1 MHALL
6 REREERGRLPE
17 SKSHRRHHL
26 LQGYPEY
33 LHRWYL
39 PRDTVRSQHGVERH
53 WGRVR
58 RVQGQWDFVQPQ
70 GIHDN
75 DRASVTWV
83 RSTFQL
89 FPSPLNF
96 CATRLFH
103 FVEILRV
110 FNVMFCS
117 LLSPFMRV
125 LLRVVRAFL
134 SKVVAR
140 SVEIFPRRFFI
151 RVFYL
156 DDFIGWEGN
165 IFVSYKNVSMRM

>member
-134 SKVVAR
+134 SKVGCSER
-140 SVEIFPRRFFI
+140 WNILSSL
-151 RVFYL
+151 FYPCFL
-156 DDFIGWEGN
+156 SRWFYRMGRKYFC
-165 IFVSYKNVSMRM
+165 FV